1 MAEHAGGWQTFF
13 RVSRVIGFVLM
24 WIAYIVLALWCIGA
38 IAYAPYPEW
47 ICIIGNILFI
57 LLILSAPLIKPRLNF
72 ICAAFMLMI
81 SIVICWQFI
90 RPSDNRIWQP
100 GFEKVPEIK
109 WTDQDTFTIR
119 NMRDCRYISDKEF
132 HTFYRE
138 GTYKISRVTSVKFI
152 SVYWEQKFE
161 REVAHSMIAF
171 SFSDGRILVFS
182 FERRCSKYSEYG
194 SIPSLYK
201 QSEICCVISEPT
213 DILALR
219 THFRAQPEGEQV
231 YMYELDLTPEQRR
244 SILRDVVMEAGELSR
259 DAEFFNT
266 AVNNCATK
274 LLDALD
280 ETLDLSDWHY
290 SFLLNGFLDRYLFD
304 HGFVVKKYDS
314 ETFEEVRSRSL
325 LNGHVKQYWK
335 GYDPKRIAD
344 PAYRDDSYSKLLFE
358 YYGK

>member
-1 MAEHAGGWQTFF
+1 
-13 RVSRVIGFVLM
+13 
-24 WIAYIVLALWCIGA
+24 
-38 IAYAPYPEW
+38 
-47 ICIIGNILFI
+47 
-57 LLILSAPLIKPRLNF
+57 
-72 ICAAFMLMI
+72 
-81 SIVICWQFI
+81 
-90 RPSDNRIWQP
+90 
-100 GFEKVPEIK
+100 
-109 WTDQDTFTIR
+109 
-119 NMRDCRYISDKEF
+119 
-132 HTFYRE
+132 
-138 GTYKISRVTSVKFI
+138 
-152 SVYWEQKFE
+152 
-161 REVAHSMIAF
+161 
-171 SFSDGRILVFS
+171 
-182 FERRCSKYSEYG
+182 
-194 SIPSLYK
+194 
-201 QSEICCVISEPT
+201 
-213 DILALR
+213 
-219 THFRAQPEGEQV
+219 
-231 YMYELDLTPEQRR
+231 MYELDLTPEQRR

-335 GYDPKRIAD
+335 GYDPKRISD